1 MFYTGDVMLKRGTGL
16 MLKEGF
22 FCFFVFGIIMAGV
35 RSGAPTNNY
44 KRMSIQY

>member
-1 MFYTGDVMLKRGTGL
+1 MFYTGDVMLKKDTGL
-16 MLKEGF
+16 MLKEVF
-22 FCFFVFGIIMAGV
+22 FGIIMAGV